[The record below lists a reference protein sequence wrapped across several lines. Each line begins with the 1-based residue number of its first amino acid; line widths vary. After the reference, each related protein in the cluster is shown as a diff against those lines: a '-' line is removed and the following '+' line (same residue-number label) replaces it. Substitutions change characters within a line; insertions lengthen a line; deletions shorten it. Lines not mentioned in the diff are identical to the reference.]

1 MEAPGATKKVHMGRR
16 RLVGIGLGLGTLAV
30 GLFVL
35 VDQAWVGAQLQP
47 VLGSAL
53 GSGGPATAGLTPYG
67 SLSYVVYAI
76 GLGLVLSGVGLM
88 RSIFRSSVSS
98 YVSGGGPGGAMGLN
112 PDALQNMMK
121 ASMAQAA
128 VISSGATPSKEVVK
142 VKCRNC
148 GSLEAEDAAY
158 CHKCGQAI

>member
-1 MEAPGATKKVHMGRR
+1 MEASKASKKPHMGRR

-47 VLGSAL
+47 LLGASLGS
-53 GSGGPATAGLTPYG
+53 SNTATAGLTPYG
-67 SLSYVVYAI
+67 SVSYVVYAV

-88 RSIFRSSVSS
+88 RSIYRSSVSS
-98 YVSGGGPGGAMGLN
+98 YVSGGGAGAMGFN
-112 PDALQNMMK
+112 PEALQDMMK
-121 ASMAQAA
+121 TSMAHAA
-128 VISSGATPSKEVVK
+128 AISGSAPAAREIVK

-148 GSLEAEDAAY
+148 GSLEADDAAF
-158 CHKCGQAI
+158 CHKCGKPI